1 MQNGIDVNLINAGMA
16 NAMNAGVTNPV
27 TNPITNP
34 VTNPMGVHIRLPNP
48 PQFANTNLNVRA
60 LTVGGAPRLVQL
72 QQQQQQQQQQ
82 QRVLGEQR
90 RRLFEYERQR
100 AEMEKRREEELRK
113 REAALRQ
120 LEVRR
125 QEEIR
130 ARRAREHELEDRR
143 QQIEVQQSRQ
153 FLQQLLNARG
163 NQNAFITQP
172 SGLRG
177 YPGGQSAYRV
187 VVNSAPHSQPPRR
200 SPPRII
206 ELPPDE

>member
-1 MQNGIDVNLINAGMA
+1 MQNGIDVNLLNAGMVA

-27 TNPITNP
+27 IDPR
-34 VTNPMGVHIRLPNP
+34 GIRIHLPNP
-48 PQFANTNLNVRA
+48 PQFASTNANLRVA
-60 LTVGGAPRLVQL
+60 TAGGAPHLVQL
-72 QQQQQQQQQQ
+72 QQHQQQQ

-90 RRLFEYERQR
+90 MRLFEYERQR
-100 AEMEKRREEELRK
+100 ADMEKRREEELRK

-120 LEVRR
+120 MEIRR

-130 ARRAREHELEDRR
+130 ARRARENEMEDQRR
-143 QQIEVQQSRQ
+143 QQIELQQSRQ
-153 FLQQLLNARG
+153 FLQQLLHTHG

-172 SGLRG
+172 SASRG
-177 YPGGQSAYRV
+177 YPGGQSTYRV
-187 VVNSAPHSQPPRR
+187 VVNSAPRPQLPSR